1 MKKVR
6 HTLSVATVALA
17 ALFTGGLSARAA
29 DAAFEADSAKLA
41 AMLAE
46 PQKGDR
52 LLWMRKSPFVA
63 ESGKLAEQRTLAK
76 SLLARIPAELNGA
89 DAARKEVLRRRSIV
103 WRIVAESPD
112 APARL
117 SSTPFCGELQESALS
132 LDRPGE
138 FGEFVEDPLA
148 SDGRAVKMFNSHHE
162 WCVMLMMSRI
172 AFEPGVKYRLRVRVR
187 CDGKARGN
195 AFSAGVFDERK
206 WKTTGQAARRA
217 NAVGPN
223 YAWYDVCTFVPNDG
237 EDFWIAPGGLNKNGD
252 KNANAVLL
260 DKISFEPVPEEKL
273 AIIPAPQKMSVT
285 GGECHLKGAPKI
297 EKVASIPPEGYEL
310 SITKDGVTIRCSDDA
325 GAFYAR
331 MTLAQIEKVDPKAKQ
346 KIYPCAEIVDVP
358 KFKWR
363 GVLLDTARHFL
374 GKSAILRV
382 IDEMSWYK
390 LNVLQIHF
398 TDDEGWTVEIP
409 EFPEL
414 VKQGVVRG
422 RSGFVY
428 GEKLQPFY
436 YSEQDIREIVAYAAT
451 RHVKVVPEIE
461 MPRHFGAALRA
472 YPQFRCDSPDR
483 AKNTSVMCVGNPECI
498 RFAEKVLDKVCELFP
513 SDVIH
518 IAGDEC
524 PRNFWKGCPRCQ
536 AHIRREGLKGVED
549 LQPWLTRHLVTYL
562 EKKGRRAIG
571 WDEIFLSSSWEKWDD
586 FKKAGGDSFNSFLPK
601 ATMGMCWRP
610 WGAGARAAN
619 RGYEIVRCPTTHCY
633 FDMDQGIPEDPFPYL
648 GYPHLSLDKVY
659 RFDVLEG
666 VEPQARKNVVGGQC
680 CNWAERTPNIT
691 MLEWK
696 LWPRALALSEALW
709 TYPDPAKRDFAEFSQ
724 RAAVHRLRLIR
735 SHVNCAPLK

>member
-1 MKKVR
+1 MKAIKTV
-6 HTLSVATVALA
+6 LSACALA
-17 ALFTGGLSARAA
+17 AAVAMGGARAA
-29 DAAFEADSAKLA
+29 DAAFEADSARMASL
-41 AMLAE
+41 LRE
-46 PQKGDR
+46 PQKGDW

-63 ESGKLAEQRTLAK
+63 ERGKLDERRRLAK
-76 SLLARIPAELNGA
+76 SLLARIDKEREGA

-162 WCVMLMMSRI
+162 WCVMLMMNRI
-172 AFEPGVKYRLRVRVR
+172 TFEPGVKYRLRVRVR
-187 CDGKARGN
+187 CDGTARGN

-237 EDFWIAPGGLNKNGD
+237 EYFWIAPGGLNKNGD

-331 MTLAQIEKVDPKAKQ
+331 MTLAQIEKVDPKTKQ
-346 KIYPCAEIVDVP
+346 KIYPCVEIVDAP

-363 GVLLDTARHFL
+363 GVNFDDARHFF
-374 GKSAILRV
+374 GKDVILH
-382 IDEMSWYK
+382 ILEQMSWYK

-398 TDDEGWTVEIP
+398 TDGDSWTIEIP

-436 YSEQDIREIVAYAAT
+436 YSTKDIQEIVTYAAA

-461 MPRHFGAALRA
+461 MPGHFEAALRA
-472 YPQFRCDSPDR
+472 YPSMKCTCPGGGRVFCI
-483 AKNTSVMCVGNPECI
+483 GNPETV
-498 RFAEKVLDKVCELFP
+498 RFGEKVLDRVCELFP

-518 IAGDEC
+518 FGGDEC
-524 PRNFWKGCPRCQ
+524 TRKFWKECPVCQ
-536 AHIRREGLKGVED
+536 AHIKKEGLKGVEE
-549 LQPWLTRHLVTYL
+549 LQPWLTRHMVEYL
-562 EKKGRRAIG
+562 AKKGRRAIG
-571 WDEIFLSSSWEKWDD
+571 WDEIFLASSWEKWDD
-586 FKKAGGDSFNSFLPK
+586 FLKAGGDSFNSLLPK
-601 ATMGMCWRP
+601 TTMGMCWRP
-610 WGAGARAAN
+610 WGAGALAAN

-724 RAAVHRLRLIR
+724 RAAAHRLRLIR
-735 SHVNCAPLK
+735 SRVNCAPLK

>member
-1 MKKVR
+1 MKAIKTV
-6 HTLSVATVALA
+6 LSACALA
-17 ALFTGGLSARAA
+17 AAVAMGSARAA

-41 AMLAE
+41 AQLAE

-63 ESGKLAEQRTLAK
+63 ERGKLDEHRRLAK
-76 SLLARIPAELNGA
+76 SLLARIDKEREGA

-103 WRIVAESPD
+103 WGIVAGSPD

-117 SSTPFCGELQESALS
+117 SPTPFCGELQESALS
-132 LDRPGE
+132 LVKPGE
-138 FGEFVEDPLA
+138 YGEFVEDPTA
-148 SDGRAVKMFNSHHE
+148 SDGRAVKLFNSHYE
-162 WCVMLMMSRI
+162 WCAMLMMNRI
-172 AFEPGVKYRLRVRVR
+172 AFEPGVKYRVRARLRSEATKK
-187 CDGKARGN
+187 GT
-195 AFSAGVFDERK
+195 AFSAGVFNERT
-206 WKTTGQAARRA
+206 WKLAGHT
-217 NAVGPN
+217 AVRTDRVGSD
-223 YAWYDVCTFVPNDG
+223 YAWYDICTFVPNDG
-237 EDFWIAPGGLNKNGD
+237 EYFWIAPGALNKNGD
-252 KNANAVLL
+252 KAANALWL
-260 DKISFEPVPEEKL
+260 DKIAFEPVADERPAL
-273 AIIPAPQKMSVT
+273 IPAPQEVSWRE
-285 GGECHLKGAPKI
+285 GECRAKGEPKV
-297 EKVASIPPEGYEL
+297 ERVASIPPEGYEL
-310 SITKDGVTIRCSDDA
+310 SVTKDGVTIRSSDDA
-325 GAFYAR
+325 GAFYAK
-331 MTLAQIEKVDPKAKQ
+331 MTLAQLRSPGKDAI
-346 KIYPCAEIVDVP
+346 PCVEIKDVP

-374 GKSAILRV
+374 GKSAILRI

-390 LNVLQIHF
+390 FNVLQIHF

-436 YSEQDIREIVAYAAT
+436 YSEKDIREIVAYAAA

-483 AKNTSVMCVGNPECI
+483 AQNKSVMCVGNPECI

-571 WDEIFLSSSWEKWDD
+571 WDEIFLSSSWEKWSD
-586 FKKAGGDSFNSFLPK
+586 FMKAGGDSFNTFLPK
-601 ATMGMCWRP
+601 TTMGMCWRP

-619 RGYEIVRCPTTHCY
+619 RGYEIVRCPTSYCY
-633 FDMDQGIPEDPFPYL
+633 FDYSQGLAEDPFPYL
-648 GYPHLSLDKVY
+648 GRGVTLEKVY

-680 CNWAERTPNIT
+680 CNWAECTLGRVD
-691 MLEWK
+691 LEWK

-709 TYPDPAKRDFAEFSQ
+709 TYPDPKKRDFAEFSQ
-724 RAAVHRLRLIR
+724 RAAAHRLRLIR
-735 SHVNCAPLK
+735 SRVNCAPLK

>member
-1 MKKVR
+1 MRERTRKM
-6 HTLSVATVALA
+6 TVAVFAVMALA
-17 ALFTGGLSARAA
+17 VAAPLYAA
-29 DAAFEADSAKLA
+29 DAAFEADSARLA
-41 AMLAE
+41 ALLAE

-52 LLWMRKSPFVA
+52 LLWMRNSPFVA
-63 ESGKLAEQRTLAK
+63 ENGKLFEHRTLAK
-76 SLLARIPAELNGA
+76 SLLARIPAEQEGA
-89 DAARKEVLRRRSIV
+89 DAARKEALRRRSIV
-103 WRIVAESPD
+103 WRIVAGSPD

-117 SSTPFCGELQESALS
+117 SSTPFCGELQECALT

-148 SDGRAVKMFNSHHE
+148 SDGCAVKMFNSHHE
-162 WCVMLMMSRI
+162 WCVMLMMNRI
-172 AFEPGVKYRLRVRVR
+172 AFEPGVKYRVR
-187 CDGKARGN
+187 ARIRSEATVGGV
-195 AFSAGVFDERK
+195 AFSAGVFDERT
-206 WKTTGQAARRA
+206 WKLAGSTVRRTHD
-217 NAVGPN
+217 VSSD
-223 YAWYDVCTFVPNDG
+223 YAWYDICTFLPNDG
-237 EDFWIAPGGLNKNGD
+237 EYFWLAPGGLNKDGD

-273 AIIPAPQKMSVT
+273 AIIPVPQKMSVT
-285 GGECHLKGAPKI
+285 GGECRLKGAPKV

-310 SITKDGVTIRCSDDA
+310 SITKGGVTIRCSDDA

-331 MTLAQIEKVDPKAKQ
+331 MTLAQIAKVDPKTKQ
-346 KIYPCAEIVDVP
+346 KIYPCVEIVDAP

-374 GKSAILRV
+374 GKTAILRV

-422 RSGFVY
+422 SSGFVY

-436 YSEQDIREIVAYAAT
+436 YSRKDLQDIVAYAAA

-461 MPRHFGAALRA
+461 MPRHFGAAMRA

-483 AKNTSVMCVGNPECI
+483 DNNRSVMCVGNPECI
-498 RFAEKVLDKVCELFP
+498 RFAEKVLDEVCEIFP

-536 AHIRREGLKGVED
+536 AHIKREGLKGVED

-571 WDEIFLSSSWEKWDD
+571 WDEIFLSSSWEKWSD
-586 FKKAGGDSFNSFLPK
+586 FMKAGGDSFNTFLPK
-601 ATMGMCWRP
+601 TTMGMCWRP

-619 RGYEIVRCPTTHCY
+619 RGYEIVRCPTSYCY
-633 FDMDQGIPEDPFPYL
+633 FDYSQGLSEDPFPYL
-648 GYPHLSLDKVY
+648 GRGVTLEKVY

-709 TYPDPAKRDFAEFSQ
+709 TYPDPGKRDFAEFSK
-724 RAAVHRLRLIR
+724 RADAHRLRLIR

>member
-1 MKKVR
+1 MQKNIKMVGAAVAFAMS
-6 HTLSVATVALA
+6 LSCVVDAL
-17 ALFTGGLSARAA
+17 AA
-29 DAAFEADSAKLA
+29 DAAFEADSARLA
-41 AMLAE
+41 SLLKE
-46 PQKGDR
+46 PQKGDW
-52 LLWMRKSPFVA
+52 LLWMRKGPFVA
-63 ESGKLAEQRTLAK
+63 ESGRLAEHRNLAK
-76 SLLARIPAELNGA
+76 SLLARIDKEREGA
-89 DAARKEVLRRRSIV
+89 DAARKEVLRRRSIM
-103 WRIVAESPD
+103 WRIVAGSPD

-117 SSTPFCGELQESALS
+117 APTPFCGELQECALT

-138 FGEFVEDPLA
+138 FGAFVDDPLA

-162 WCVMLMMSRI
+162 WCVMLMMNRI
-172 AFEPGVKYRLRVRVR
+172 AFEPGVRYRVRARVR
-187 CDGKARGN
+187 CEGATTARGN
-195 AFSAGVFDERK
+195 AFTAGVFDERK
-206 WKTTGQAARRA
+206 WKTTGQAVRRA

-223 YAWYDVCTFVPNDG
+223 YAWYDICTFVPNDG
-237 EDFWIAPGGLNKNGD
+237 EYFWIAPGGLNKDGD

-285 GGECHLKGAPKI
+285 GGECRLKGAPKV
-297 EKVASIPPEGYEL
+297 EKVASIPPEGYEI
-310 SITKDGVTIRCSDDA
+310 SITKGGVTIRCCDDA

-331 MTLAQIEKVDPKAKQ
+331 MTLAQIEKVDPKTKQ
-346 KIYPCAEIVDVP
+346 KIYPCVEIGDAP

-374 GKSAILRV
+374 GKTAILRV

-398 TDDEGWTVEIP
+398 TDGDSWTLEIP

-414 VKQGVVRG
+414 VKQGVARG

-436 YSEQDIREIVAYAAT
+436 YSTKDIQEIVAYAAA

-461 MPRHFGAALRA
+461 MPGHFEAALRA
-472 YPQFRCDSPDR
+472 YPSMKCKCPGGGRVFCI
-483 AKNTSVMCVGNPECI
+483 GNPETV
-498 RFAEKVLDKVCELFP
+498 RFGEKVLDRVCELFP

-518 IAGDEC
+518 FGGDEC
-524 PRNFWKGCPRCQ
+524 TRKFWKECPVCQ
-536 AHIRREGLKGVED
+536 AHIKKEGLKGVEE
-549 LQPWLTRHLVTYL
+549 LQPWLTRHLVEYL
-562 EKKGRRAIG
+562 AKKGRRAIG
-571 WDEIFLSSSWEKWDD
+571 WDEIFLASSWEKWDD
-586 FKKAGGDSFNSFLPK
+586 FLKAGGDSFNSLLPK
-601 ATMGMCWRP
+601 TTMGMCWRP
-610 WGAGARAAN
+610 WGAGALAAN
-619 RGYEIVRCPTTHCY
+619 RGYEIVRCPTSNCY
-633 FDMDQGIPEDPFPYL
+633 FDFSQGLSEDPFPYF
-648 GYPHLSLDKVY
+648 GRGVISLEKAY

-724 RAAVHRLRLIR
+724 RAAAHRLRLIR
-735 SHVNCAPLK
+735 SRVNCAPLK

>member
-1 MKKVR
+1 MQKNIKMIGAA
-6 HTLSVATVALA
+6 VAFAM
-17 ALFTGGLSARAA
+17 GLSCVVPARAA
-29 DAAFEADSAKLA
+29 DAAFEADSARLA
-41 AMLAE
+41 ALLAE

-63 ESGKLAEQRTLAK
+63 ERGKLDERRRLAK
-76 SLLARIPAELNGA
+76 SLLARIDKEREGA

-103 WRIVAESPD
+103 WRIVAGSPD
-112 APARL
+112 APTRL
-117 SSTPFCGELQESALS
+117 SPTPFCGELQESALC
-132 LDRPGE
+132 LDKPGE
-138 FGEFVEDPLA
+138 YGAFVEDPLA

-162 WCVMLMMSRI
+162 WCVMLMMNRI
-172 AFEPGVKYRLRVRVR
+172 AFEPGVRYRVRARVR
-187 CDGKARGN
+187 CEGAETARGN
-195 AFSAGVFDERK
+195 AFTAGVFDERK
-206 WKTTGQAARRA
+206 WKTTGQAVRRA

-223 YAWYDVCTFVPNDG
+223 YAWYDICTFVPNDG
-237 EDFWIAPGGLNKNGD
+237 EYFWIAPGGLNKDGD

-273 AIIPAPQKMSVT
+273 AIIPAPQKMTVT
-285 GGECHLKGAPKI
+285 GGECHTKAEPKV

-310 SITKDGVTIRCSDDA
+310 SITKDSVTIRSSDDA
-325 GAFYAR
+325 GAFYAK
-331 MTLAQIEKVDPKAKQ
+331 MTLAQIEKVDPKTKQ
-346 KIYPCAEIVDVP
+346 KIYPCVEIVDAP

-398 TDDEGWTVEIP
+398 TDGDSWTIEIP

-436 YSEQDIREIVAYAAT
+436 YSTKDIQEIVAYAAA

-461 MPRHFGAALRA
+461 MPGHFEAALRA
-472 YPQFRCDSPDR
+472 YPSMKCTCPGGGRVFCI
-483 AKNTSVMCVGNPECI
+483 GNPETV
-498 RFAEKVLDKVCELFP
+498 RFAEKVFDRVCELFP

-518 IAGDEC
+518 FGGDEC
-524 PRNFWKGCPRCQ
+524 TRKFWKECPVCQ
-536 AHIRREGLKGVED
+536 AHIKREGLKGVEEI
-549 LQPWLTRHLVTYL
+549 QPWLTRHLVEYL
-562 EKKGRRAIG
+562 AKKGRRAIG
-571 WDEIFLSSSWEKWDD
+571 WDEIFLASSWEKWDD
-586 FKKAGGDSFNSFLPK
+586 FLKAGGDSFNSLLPK
-601 ATMGMCWRP
+601 TTMGMCWRP
-610 WGAGARAAN
+610 WGAGALAAN
-619 RGYEIVRCPTTHCY
+619 KGYEIVRCPTSNCY
-633 FDMDQGIPEDPFPYL
+633 FDFSQGLSEDPFPYF
-648 GYPHLSLDKVY
+648 GRGVISLEKAY

-709 TYPDPAKRDFAEFSQ
+709 TYPDPAKRDFAEFSK

-735 SHVNCAPLK
+735 SRVNCAPLK

>member
-1 MKKVR
+1 MKPLKCIA
-6 HTLSVATVALA
+6 LAGVALA
-17 ALFTGGLSARAA
+17 VAAATGSAFAGVQEDFAKDR
-29 DAAFEADSAKLA
+29 AKLSQLREKPMEGDKIA
-41 AMLAE
+41 WLKAGPVATS
-46 PQKGDR
+46 KG
-52 LLWMRKSPFVA
+52 
-63 ESGKLAEQRTLAK
+63 ELAEQRCLAK
-76 SLLARIPAELNGA
+76 ALLDRASKGDVGLT
-89 DAARKEVLRRRSIV
+89 KEELRRRSIV
-103 WRIVAESPD
+103 WRIIAASPD
-112 APARL
+112 TPANVVP
-117 SSTPFCGELQESALS
+117 TVNGVEIQESMLS

-138 FGEFVEDPLA
+138 WCELAEDPLA

-162 WCVMLMMSRI
+162 WCVMLMMNRI
-172 AFEPGVKYRLRVRVR
+172 AFEPGVKYRVRARLR
-187 CDGKARGN
+187 CEGATTARGN
-195 AFSAGVFDERK
+195 AFTAGVFDERT
-206 WKTTGQAARRA
+206 WKLAGSTARRA
-217 NAVGPN
+217 NAVGLN
-223 YAWYDVCTFVPNDG
+223 YVWYDICTFVPNDG
-237 EDFWIAPGGLNKNGD
+237 EYFWIAPGGLNKAGD

-273 AIIPAPQKMSVT
+273 AIIPASQKMSVT
-285 GGECHLKGAPKI
+285 GGECRLKGAPKV

-310 SITKDGVTIRCSDDA
+310 SITKGGVTIRCSDDA

-331 MTLAQIEKVDPKAKQ
+331 MTLAQIEKVDPKTKQ
-346 KIYPCAEIVDVP
+346 KIYPCVEIVDAP

-374 GKSAILRV
+374 GKTAILRV

-398 TDDEGWTVEIP
+398 TDGDSWTLEIP

-414 VKQGVVRG
+414 VKQGVARG

-436 YSEQDIREIVAYAAT
+436 YSTKDVQEIVAYAAA

-461 MPRHFGAALRA
+461 MPGHFEAALRA
-472 YPQFRCDSPDR
+472 YPSMKCTCPGGGRVFCI
-483 AKNTSVMCVGNPECI
+483 GNPETV
-498 RFAEKVLDKVCELFP
+498 RFAEKVLDRVCELFP

-518 IAGDEC
+518 FGGDEC
-524 PRNFWKGCPRCQ
+524 TRKFWKECPVCQ
-536 AHIRREGLKGVED
+536 AHIKREGLKGVEEI
-549 LQPWLTRHLVTYL
+549 QPWLTRHLVEYL
-562 EKKGRRAIG
+562 AKKGRRAIG

-586 FKKAGGDSFNSFLPK
+586 FKKAGGDSFNSLLPK
-601 ATMGMCWRP
+601 TTMGMCWRP
-610 WGAGARAAN
+610 WGAGALAAN
-619 RGYEIVRCPTTHCY
+619 RGYEIVRCPTSFCY
-633 FDMDQGIPEDPFPYL
+633 FDYSQGLPEDPFPYF
-648 GYPHLSLDKVY
+648 GGHVPLDKVY

-680 CNWAERTPNIT
+680 CNWGERTPNIT

-724 RAAVHRLRLIR
+724 RAAAHRLRLIR

>member
-1 MKKVR
+1 MKTIKMA
-6 HTLSVATVALA
+6 LSAC
-17 ALFTGGLSARAA
+17 ALFAAVTSVGNARAA
-29 DAAFEADSAKLA
+29 DAAFEADSARLA
-41 AMLAE
+41 ALLAE

-52 LLWMRKSPFVA
+52 LLWMRKGSFVA
-63 ESGKLAEQRTLAK
+63 ESGKLSEHRDLAK
-76 SLLARIPAELNGA
+76 SLLARIDKEREGA

-103 WRIVAESPD
+103 WRIVAGSPD

-117 SSTPFCGELQESALS
+117 SSTPFCGELQECALT
-132 LDRPGE
+132 LDRSGE
-138 FGEFVEDPLA
+138 FGEFVDDTLA

-162 WCVMLMMSRI
+162 WCVMLMMNRI
-172 AFEPGVKYRLRVRVR
+172 AFEPGVKYRVRARLR
-187 CDGKARGN
+187 CEGATTARGN
-195 AFSAGVFDERK
+195 AFTAGVFDERK
-206 WKTTGQAARRA
+206 WKTTGQAVRRA

-223 YAWYDVCTFVPNDG
+223 YAWYDICTFVPNDG
-237 EDFWIAPGGLNKNGD
+237 EYFWIAPGGLNKDGD

-273 AIIPAPQKMSVT
+273 AIIPAPQKMTVT
-285 GGECHLKGAPKI
+285 GGRVALVATAVPKV
-297 EKVASIPPEGYEL
+297 EKKASIPPEGYEL
-310 SITKDGVTIRCSDDA
+310 SITKGGVTIRCSDDA

-331 MTLAQIEKVDPKAKQ
+331 MTLAQIEKVDPKTKQ
-346 KIYPCAEIVDVP
+346 KIYPCVEIVDAP

-374 GKSAILRV
+374 GKTAILRV

-398 TDDEGWTVEIP
+398 TDGDSWTLEIP

-414 VKQGVVRG
+414 VKQGVARG

-436 YSEQDIREIVAYAAT
+436 YSTKDVQEIVAYAAA

-461 MPRHFGAALRA
+461 MPGHFEAALRA
-472 YPQFRCDSPDR
+472 YPSMKCTCPGGGKVFCI
-483 AKNTSVMCVGNPECI
+483 GNPETV
-498 RFAEKVLDKVCELFP
+498 RFAEKVLDRVCELFP

-518 IAGDEC
+518 FGGDEC
-524 PRNFWKGCPRCQ
+524 TRKYWKECPVCQ
-536 AHIRREGLKGVED
+536 AHIKREGLKGVEEI
-549 LQPWLTRHLVTYL
+549 QPWLTRHLVEYL
-562 EKKGRRAIG
+562 AKKGRRAIG
-571 WDEIFLSSSWEKWDD
+571 WDEIFLASSWEKWDD
-586 FKKAGGDSFNSFLPK
+586 FLKAGGDSFNSLLPK
-601 ATMGMCWRP
+601 TTMGMCWRP
-610 WGAGARAAN
+610 WGAGALAAN
-619 RGYEIVRCPTTHCY
+619 KGYEIVRCPTSNCY
-633 FDMDQGIPEDPFPYL
+633 FDFSQGLPEDPFPYF
-648 GYPHLSLDKVY
+648 GRGVISLEKAY

-724 RAAVHRLRLIR
+724 RAAAHRLRLIR
-735 SHVNCAPLK
+735 SRVNCAPLK

>member
-1 MKKVR
+1 MQKNIKMIGAA
-6 HTLSVATVALA
+6 VACAM
-17 ALFTGGLSARAA
+17 GLSCVGIARAA

-41 AMLAE
+41 ALLAE

-52 LLWMRKSPFVA
+52 LLWMRKGPFVA
-63 ESGKLAEQRTLAK
+63 ESGKLSEHRNLAK
-76 SLLARIPAELNGA
+76 SLLARIDKERKGA

-103 WRIVAESPD
+103 WRIVAGSPD

-117 SSTPFCGELQESALS
+117 SSTPFSGELQECALT

-138 FGEFVEDPLA
+138 FGAFVDDPLA

-162 WCVMLMMSRI
+162 WCVMLMMNRI
-172 AFEPGVKYRLRVRVR
+172 AFEPGVKYRVRARVR
-187 CDGKARGN
+187 CEGATTARGN
-195 AFSAGVFDERK
+195 AFTAGVFDERK
-206 WKTTGQAARRA
+206 WKTTGQAVRRA

-223 YAWYDVCTFVPNDG
+223 YAWYDICTFVPNDG
-237 EDFWIAPGGLNKNGD
+237 EYFWIAPGGLNKDGD

-260 DKISFEPVPEEKL
+260 DKISFEPVSEEKL

-285 GGECHLKGAPKI
+285 GGECRLKGTPKV

-310 SITKDGVTIRCSDDA
+310 SITKGGVTIRCSDDA

-331 MTLAQIEKVDPKAKQ
+331 MTLAQIEKVDPKTKQ
-346 KIYPCAEIVDVP
+346 KIYPCVEIVDAP

-374 GKSAILRV
+374 GKTAILRV

-398 TDDEGWTVEIP
+398 TDGDSWTLEIP

-414 VKQGVVRG
+414 VKQGVARG

-436 YSEQDIREIVAYAAT
+436 YSTKDIQEIVAYAAA

-461 MPRHFGAALRA
+461 MPGHFEAALRA
-472 YPQFRCDSPDR
+472 YPSMKCTCPGGGRVFCI
-483 AKNTSVMCVGNPECI
+483 GNPETV
-498 RFAEKVLDKVCELFP
+498 RFAEKVLDRVCELFP

-518 IAGDEC
+518 FGGDEC
-524 PRNFWKGCPRCQ
+524 TRKYWKECPVCQ
-536 AHIRREGLKGVED
+536 AHIKREGLKGVEEI
-549 LQPWLTRHLVTYL
+549 QPWLTRHLVEYL
-562 EKKGRRAIG
+562 AKKGRRAIG
-571 WDEIFLSSSWEKWDD
+571 WDEIFLASSWEKWDD
-586 FKKAGGDSFNSFLPK
+586 FLKAGGDSFNSLLPK
-601 ATMGMCWRP
+601 TTMGMCWRP
-610 WGAGARAAN
+610 WGAGALAAN
-619 RGYEIVRCPTTHCY
+619 RGYEIVRCPTSNCY
-633 FDMDQGIPEDPFPYL
+633 FDFSQGLPEDPFPYF
-648 GYPHLSLDKVY
+648 GRGVISLEKAY

-709 TYPDPAKRDFAEFSQ
+709 TYPDPKKRDFAEFSQ
-724 RAAVHRLRLIR
+724 RAAAHRLRLIR
-735 SHVNCAPLK
+735 SRVNCAPLK